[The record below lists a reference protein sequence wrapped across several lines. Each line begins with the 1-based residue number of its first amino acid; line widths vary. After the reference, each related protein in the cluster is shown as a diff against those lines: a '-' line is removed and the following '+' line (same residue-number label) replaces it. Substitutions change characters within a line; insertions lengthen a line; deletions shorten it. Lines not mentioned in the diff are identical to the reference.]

1 MDLYIEGKGG
11 GGGGGYKPQFTVCQ
25 LLTLFGAN

>member
-11 GGGGGYKPQFTVCQ
+11 GVGGYKPQFTVWQ